1 MNQSQDNPT
10 EHWQPNRGPVA
21 KIIAWLL
28 LILIFAGLLVMMIY
42 E

>member
-1 MNQSQDNPT
+1 MNESQETTPQS
-10 EHWQPNRGPVA
+10 WQPNRGPVA
-21 KIIAWLL
+21 KIVAWLL